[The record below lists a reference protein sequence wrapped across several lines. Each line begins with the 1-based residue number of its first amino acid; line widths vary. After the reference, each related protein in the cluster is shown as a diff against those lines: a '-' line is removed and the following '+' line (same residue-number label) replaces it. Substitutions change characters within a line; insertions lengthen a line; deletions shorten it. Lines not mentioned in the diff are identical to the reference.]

1 MSQDILYARAMDRW
15 FQTPSSTMTNGGM
28 TAVDLKRE
36 DLEAL
41 AAYLRQLR

>member
-1 MSQDILYARAMDRW
+1 MVW
-15 FQTPSSTMTNGGM
+15 VPSVRVTAKGETDGGM
-28 TAVDLKRE
+28 TAVDLKQG